1 MSTYT
6 VFVIYR
12 MNIIVIYYVRF
23 VICLYVIHSLSLN
36 VNTKLIFTDP
46 LFVVTTIPNFYLL
59 CTLCS
64 VVILVQSSICL
75 DSCWIGNAFLC
86 NLLLNNVC
94 CFVFLI
100 IVLSNFLRL
109 IAFDFPLS
117 YNFVLWVHLFFLH
130 FL

>member
-1 MSTYT
+1 
-6 VFVIYR
+6 

-23 VICLYVIHSLSLN
+23 VIYLYVIHSLSLN
-36 VNTKLIFTDP
+36 VNTKLIFTDT

-64 VVILVQSSICL
+64 VVILVQFSICL

-86 NLLLNNVC
+86 NLLLKNVC

-100 IVLSNFLRL
+100 IVLSNFLQL
-109 IAFDFPLS
+109 IVLDFPLS